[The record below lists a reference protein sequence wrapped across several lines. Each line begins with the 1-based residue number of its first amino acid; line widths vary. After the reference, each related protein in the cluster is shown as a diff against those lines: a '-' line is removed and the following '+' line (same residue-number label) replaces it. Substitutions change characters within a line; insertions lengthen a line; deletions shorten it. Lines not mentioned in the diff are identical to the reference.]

1 MEEAEKDKEEEIFD
15 MKLIKF
21 HIKVSKAVKLA
32 DGQVLGVHRLFA
44 KVLGFN
50 GKQCH
55 LEEILNDKFTTMN
68 EYREAT
74 SQIKSPR
81 LTSRETLDNNSP
93 SP

>member
-1 MEEAEKDKEEEIFD
+1 MMVLLKEYLDNKKINNEDQKEIL
-15 MKLIKF
+15 KLYEN
-21 HIKVSKAVKLA
+21 VKGEI
-32 DGQVLGVHRLFA
+32 DIDN
-44 KVLGFN
+44 K
-50 GKQCH
+50 
-55 LEEILNDKFTTMN
+55 EILNDKFRTMN

>member
-1 MEEAEKDKEEEIFD
+1 

-50 GKQCH
+50 G
-55 LEEILNDKFTTMN
+55 E
-68 EYREAT
+68 
-74 SQIKSPR
+74 
-81 LTSRETLDNNSP
+81 
-93 SP
+93 